1 LTNHEIVAGGRYQK
15 PPSFFILKGKSCM
28 ENQDKND
35 VGKWGEDVARK
46 FLEKEGYAILDT
58 NWHSGHKEVDIIAQ
72 SNNCVV
78 FVEVKTRTSNFINPA
93 DAVNKQKQK
102 FLMYAANYYVRSKG
116 LDLDV
121 RFDIITIVA
130 IHGKVEIEHMKNAFY
145 PKIEYRR

>member
-1 LTNHEIVAGGRYQK
+1 
-15 PPSFFILKGKSCM
+15 M

-78 FVEVKTRTSNFINPA
+78 FV
-93 DAVNKQKQK
+93 
-102 FLMYAANYYVRSKG
+102 
-116 LDLDV
+116 
-121 RFDIITIVA
+121 
-130 IHGKVEIEHMKNAFY
+130 
-145 PKIEYRR
+145 